1 VNAKQPIRERVW
13 QRIDGDTDIGR
24 PPGAAGRIPNF
35 AGAEAAA
42 ARLSELEEWR
52 AARVI
57 KSNPDTP
64 QLPVRA
70 AAVEAGKLL
79 YMAVPKLSA
88 EAPFFA
94 LHESAISVT
103 GLEAAT
109 IEGARKHGVL
119 TPLEAVAPVDFIVCG
134 SVAVNQRGVR
144 IGKGGGYADLEFA
157 LLTELGLVGAGT
169 LIATTVHDVQ
179 VLAEEL
185 PETSHDFRVDVIVT
199 PTTVIRCARAPRP
212 SGIAWDELDADKIAA
227 IPLLARRR
235 RERTAP

>member
-1 VNAKQPIRERVW
+1 MKAKQPIRERVW
-13 QRIDGDTDIGR
+13 QRIDGDAEIGR

-42 ARLSELEEWR
+42 ARLIELEQWR

-70 AAVEAGKLL
+70 AAVDAGKLL
-79 YMAVPKLSA
+79 YMAVPKLTA

-94 LHESAISVT
+94 LQKSAMSVA

-109 IEGARKHGVL
+109 IDGARRHGVL
-119 TPLEAVAPVDFIVCG
+119 TPLEQVEPVDFIVCG
-134 SVAVNQRGVR
+134 SVAVNAAGVR

-157 LLTELGLVGAGT
+157 LLAELGLVAAGT
-169 LIATTVHDVQ
+169 LIATTVHDAQ
-179 VLAEEL
+179 VLDEEL
-185 PETSHDFRVDVIVT
+185 PETSHDFRLDVIVT
-199 PTTVIRCARAPRP
+199 PTRVIRCARAPRP
-212 SGIAWDELDADKIAA
+212 SGISWDELGADKIAA
-227 IPLLARRR
+227 IPLLARRQ
-235 RERTAP
+235 RERSAP